1 MMSRMIWPEAST
13 QAWILEHI
21 PPRERPRASVSASL
35 CAAPAD
41 ERCAGESGERLCNE
55 HLDEKAIVPSCGLA
69 TLTERLFTW
78 RTADQVVCN
87 VADNRE
93 VGRSIVGSHPALV
106 IAEGHVHDPVKSIL
120 DAPVIANSRPDLVRG
135 PRRRGNIE
143 PPLPLGFGPEF
154 ADAVDDGNCL

>member
-1 MMSRMIWPEAST
+1 MLVHGFDADFR
-13 QAWILEHI
+13 HD
-21 PPRERPRASVSASL
+21 
-35 CAAPAD
+35 CAP
-41 ERCAGESGERLCNE
+41 GESGERLCNE

-93 VGRSIVGSHPALV
+93 VDRSIVGSHPALV
-106 IAEGHVHDPVKSIL
+106 IAVGHVYDPVKSIL
-120 DAPVIANSRPDLVRG
+120 DDPVIANNRPDLCRG

>member
-1 MMSRMIWPEAST
+1 MQVISACRCRPV
-13 QAWILEHI
+13 Q
-21 PPRERPRASVSASL
+21 ERPSKSPSPSIRFAARPCASCWCTCLAG
-35 CAAPAD
+35 P
-41 ERCAGESGERLCNE
+41 GESGERLCNE

-143 PPLPLGFGPEF
+143 PPLPLDFGPEF

>member
-1 MMSRMIWPEAST
+1 M
-13 QAWILEHI
+13 
-21 PPRERPRASVSASL
+21 
-35 CAAPAD
+35 
-41 ERCAGESGERLCNE
+41 
-55 HLDEKAIVPSCGLA
+55 
-69 TLTERLFTW
+69 
-78 RTADQVVCN
+78 CN

-154 ADAVDDGNCL
+154 ADAVDDGNSEAGD

>member
-1 MMSRMIWPEAST
+1 LRACT
-13 QAWILEHI
+13 
-21 PPRERPRASVSASL
+21 ERAQTVCEYPQQPHVMELLIMEQS
-35 CAAPAD
+35 
-41 ERCAGESGERLCNE
+41 GESGERLCNE

-135 PRRRGNIE
+135 PRRRGNITRVTG
-143 PPLPLGFGPEF
+143 LR
-154 ADAVDDGNCL
+154 